1 MAKKSRR
8 ARNTPR
14 LSSAQL
20 AGASTLSPLP
30 RTDGAAP
37 RQGGERV
44 GRGLVRED
52 YSHVL
57 SDLKRIGTIAGAL
70 LLIMVVLSFVLPL
83 IIR

>member
-8 ARNTPR
+8 TRNTPR

-20 AGASTLSPLP
+20 AGVAAPSSLP
-30 RTDGAAP
+30 RVDGPAA
-37 RQGGERV
+37 RQGGERAP
-44 GRGLVRED
+44 RGLVRED
-52 YSHVL
+52 YSHVI

-70 LLIMVVLSFVLPL
+70 LAIMLILSFVLPQ